1 MELDKNSPEK
11 NIVIPLFPLPTTVF
25 YPNTS
30 LPLHIFE
37 PRYRSMVADAL
48 NGKGEIGM
56 ILLRPG
62 WERDYQGTPEIMTIG
77 CLGKIKHHSELPEG
91 KYNILLSGLYR
102 FRILNE
108 IKGKIYRQAQVEFLK
123 EINDKDLTS
132 EPSPIKEKLIRVMR
146 LYLKNLPEGTKIEQ
160 ALDIK
165 NCCKLGEFVDKLT
178 HHFDLPVN
186 KMQEFLEQQDVQK
199 RADSLN
205 SLIEFKNQ
213 LIQISKNMGGREIDF
228 SMN

>member
-1 MELDKNSPEK
+1 MEPDKNSPEK
-11 NIVIPLFPLPTTVF
+11 HIVVPLFPLPTTVF

-56 ILLRPG
+56 ILLKPG
-62 WERDYQGTPEIMTIG
+62 WESDYQGTPEIMTIG
-77 CLGKIKHHSELPEG
+77 YLGTIKRYSELPEG

-132 EPSPIKEKLIRVMR
+132 EPSPIKEQLIRIMR
-146 LYLKNLPEGTKIEQ
+146 LYLKNLPEGIKIEQ
-160 ALDIK
+160 ALDMK
-165 NCCKLGEFVDKLT
+165 NCRNLAEFVDNLT

-199 RADSLN
+199 RANSLY

-213 LIQISKNMGGREIDF
+213 LIQISKNMGGRDIDF

>member
-1 MELDKNSPEK
+1 MESGKSFPEK
-11 NIVIPLFPLPTTVF
+11 KIVIPLFPLPTTVF

-30 LPLHIFE
+30 LPLYIFE

-56 ILLRPG
+56 ILLKPG
-62 WERDYQGTPEIMTIG
+62 WESDYQGTPEIMTIG
-77 CLGKIKHHSELPEG
+77 CLGKIKQHSELPEG

-132 EPSPIKEKLIRVMR
+132 EPSPIKEQLIKIMR
-146 LYLKNLPEGTKIEQ
+146 LYLKNLPEGTKIEHT
-160 ALDIK
+160 LDMK
-165 NCCKLGEFVDKLT
+165 NCQNLAEFVDKLT

-199 RADSLN
+199 RANALY
-205 SLIEFKNQ
+205 SLIEFKKQ
-213 LIQISKNMGGREIDF
+213 LIQISKNMEGLKIDF

>member
-1 MELDKNSPEK
+1 
-11 NIVIPLFPLPTTVF
+11 
-25 YPNTS
+25 
-30 LPLHIFE
+30 
-37 PRYRSMVADAL
+37 
-48 NGKGEIGM
+48 
-56 ILLRPG
+56 
-62 WERDYQGTPEIMTIG
+62 
-77 CLGKIKHHSELPEG
+77 
-91 KYNILLSGLYR
+91 
-102 FRILNE
+102 
-108 IKGKIYRQAQVEFLK
+108 VEFLK

-132 EPSPIKEKLIRVMR
+132 EPSPIKEKLIRVMQ

-160 ALDIK
+160 ALGIK

-213 LIQISKNMGGREIDF
+213 LIQISKNMKGREIDF